1 MKLIILLAA
10 LLTGCGYNNTK
21 TPIPLQ
27 SPDQA
32 QPNDTNSNPA
42 KVDFAAIKSKIF
54 GPKCLSCHSDKTGNK
69 GGINLET
76 YEKVKPIV
84 NNILAEVKNNTMP
97 KQSAPLSAADKN
109 LLEKWIKEGAL
120 EVANSE
126 SNNDYSN
133 STPTPVP
140 TNPPQPTPC
149 EDHKKMLTTGVLIDI
164 DHRYSA
170 NTHTMELERRHDDC
184 DDDHDD
190 DHDDDQKPDDDN
202 IPAKIDF
209 AYIREKIFEPRC
221 FKCHSEKGG
230 NRDDINLE
238 TYENVKPIVQN
249 ILASVKDNS
258 MPRKAA
264 PLSDSDKALLEKWI
278 AEGAIEIAP

>member
-21 TPIPLQ
+21 TPIPLA
-27 SPDQA
+27 SPDQVK
-32 QPNDTNSNPA
+32 PDDTNSTPT
-42 KVDFAAIKSKIF
+42 KLDFAAIKSKIF

-84 NNILAEVKNNTMP
+84 DDILAEVKNNTMP

-109 LLEKWIKEGAL
+109 ILEKWIKEGAL
-120 EVANSE
+120 EVANSD
-126 SNNDYSN
+126 SKNDNSS
-133 STPTPVP
+133 STPTPAP
-140 TNPPQPTPC
+140 TPPPPPTPC
-149 EDHKKMLTTGVLIDI
+149 EDHIKMLSEGVLVDI
-164 DHRYSA
+164 DRQYSA
-170 NTHTMELERRHDDC
+170 NTQTMKLETRHDDC
-184 DDDHDD
+184 DDDDAHN
-190 DHDDDQKPDDDN
+190 PDDSHT
-202 IPAKIDF
+202 PVKIDF

-238 TYENVKPIVQN
+238 TYENVKPIVQE
-249 ILASVKDNS
+249 ILAAVKDNS
-258 MPRKAA
+258 MPRKAP

-278 AEGAIEIAP
+278 SEGAIETAP